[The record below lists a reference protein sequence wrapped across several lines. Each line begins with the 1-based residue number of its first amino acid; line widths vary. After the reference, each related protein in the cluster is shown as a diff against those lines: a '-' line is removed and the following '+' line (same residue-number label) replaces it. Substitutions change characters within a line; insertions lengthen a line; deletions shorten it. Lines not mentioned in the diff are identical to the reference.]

1 MANSQYRRRET
12 IVLNPVHADITED
25 AFEENVCKTSSLT
38 EVNVVSNNLRFSLNE
53 EIRQSHSHIL
63 ISQAKKFY
71 YV

>member
-25 AFEENVCKTSSLT
+25 VFEENVCKTSSLT

-63 ISQAKKFY
+63 IS
-71 YV
+71 